1 MGGDGVAGGPGDGG
15 GERLFAGRAF
25 EAAGAG
31 RGGRRKFEAIEI
43 DFGADVVEVLAV
55 KEAVEEVLD
64 DFHWSDRLLRSL

>member
-1 MGGDGVAGGPGDGG
+1 MG

-55 KEAVEEVLD
+55 KEVLD
-64 DFHWSDRLLRSL
+64 DFHGSDRLLRSL

>member
-1 MGGDGVAGGPGDGG
+1 MG

-43 DFGADVVEVLAV
+43 EFGADVVEVLEV
-55 KEAVEEVLD
+55 KDALD
-64 DFHWSDRLLRSL
+64 GFHGSDRLLRSRAQRTRFGLCATFM

>member
-1 MGGDGVAGGPGDGG
+1 MG

-55 KEAVEEVLD
+55 KEAVEEVSTFQLKD
-64 DFHWSDRLLRSL
+64 EPRGQAGITGTK